1 MYSITRQSLPHGTVP
16 PSPLIG
22 TAHPELGASTV
33 AGQRSPAEPAVV
45 VCVVIAMFLR
55 HSSSVMVGRDP
66 HPD

>member
-1 MYSITRQSLPHGTVP
+1 MYSITRRSLPHGRVP
-16 PSPLIG
+16 TSPLIG
-22 TAHPELGASTV
+22 TAHPELGASMI

-55 HSSSVMVGRDP
+55 RNSSVIGLDP